1 MMEYT
6 VAKPKLKKSVL
17 YLSIVLIL
25 MILFFVV
32 CRDYSYKKT
41 SIHVNETLLIIDKIL
56 YEDRDVIST
65 DNQVNESYISN
76 LYSRLALHVS
86 SLDPQMKK
94 GIHPL
99 ELSSLSDC
107 PCSGNQKCLA
117 DLSIQIK
124 RNMAREQSSLLHND
138 ALLFIVLILALS
150 VYFRIF
156 STGRVYTDMS
166 LSKKAIECLRSIGRV
181 VEIDE
186 SSFSDLE
193 KFSSEICHEILFER
207 QIREIDIHGDLD
219 HVLIKLRQILK
230 KEMACDRI
238 GLAFLDRK
246 GELSTETTYSNF
258 HDIQMEKLFSTS
270 VDGTLLANLL
280 GDRKSLII
288 NDLVAFAEKHDVS
301 QSARAV
307 IQDGYRSSIIIPIR
321 FEGHKVGYVIVLR
334 KEGEFT
340 VKDSSFVS
348 RVVELLKHKLYMEYI
363 LQYIVAH
370 TSLAFVK
377 LLHERDNETAFHIQR
392 MTRYSTILACK
403 YIERNREVS
412 ARLVR
417 EIRWFAPLH
426 DIGKIGIPD
435 HVLMKPDKLNV
446 EEWERMQDHVLI
458 GERVIRQISDDIS
471 EYLSLSLMDTA
482 VDIIGSHHEKYDGTG
497 YPRGREGEEIPLA
510 GRIVALADVFDA
522 LTSRRTYKEAYS
534 FNKAVHVM
542 KNNMEG
548 HFDPEVFACFL
559 ECLDEIE
566 KVFESLKEI

>member
-1 MMEYT
+1 MEYT
-6 VAKPKLKKSVL
+6 VTKPKLKKFILYFSVIL
-17 YLSIVLIL
+17 IPLIL
-25 MILFFVV
+25 LFAV
-32 CRDYSYKKT
+32 CRDYSYRKT
-41 SIHVNETLLIIDKIL
+41 SIHVNKTLLVIDKIL
-56 YEDRDVIST
+56 YEYRDVIST
-65 DNQVNESYISN
+65 DNQVDESQIN
-76 LYSRLALHVS
+76 TLYSRLAVHIS
-86 SLDPQMKK
+86 SLNSQMKK
-94 GIHPL
+94 GIPPL
-99 ELSSLSDC
+99 ELNPLSDC
-107 PCSGNQKCLA
+107 PYCENQRFLA
-117 DLSIQIK
+117 DLSIKIK

-138 ALLFIVLILALS
+138 ALLMIMLILAS
-150 VYFRIF
+150 IVYFRIF

-166 LSKKAIECLRSIGRV
+166 LSKKAVECLRSIGRT

-186 SSFSDLE
+186 TSISDIEVYSS
-193 KFSSEICHEILFER
+193 KICQEILFER

-230 KEMACDRI
+230 KEMVCDRI

-258 HDIQMEKLFSTS
+258 HDIQMEKIFSAS
-270 VDGTLLANLL
+270 VDGTLLENLL

-288 NDLVAFAEKHDVS
+288 NDLADFAQNHDVS
-301 QSARAV
+301 QPARTV
-307 IQDGYRSSIIIPIR
+307 IQEGYRSSIVIPIR
-321 FEGHKVGYVIVLR
+321 FEGHKVGYVIALR
-334 KEGEFT
+334 KDGEFS
-340 VKDSSFVS
+340 VKDSSFGS

-392 MTRYSTILACK
+392 MTHYSSIIARK
-403 YIERNREVS
+403 YIEKNRDVS
-412 ARLVR
+412 ARLIR

-435 HVLMKPDKLNV
+435 HVLMKPYKLND

-497 YPRGREGEEIPLA
+497 YPRGRKGEEIPLA

-522 LTSRRTYKEAYS
+522 LTSKRAYKEAYS
-534 FNKAVHVM
+534 FNKAVHIM
-542 KNNMEG
+542 KNSMEG
-548 HFDPEVFACFL
+548 HFDPEVFTCFL